1 MPSMADCRITTGI
14 NTDYICYPKQVGT
27 MAVDSSPGTGC
38 GTYKGKNMKFFY
50 MPLNN
55 NVTSIE
61 NSAFN
66 GCYSLQSITI
76 PSSVTSIGNSAFQNC
91 SSLQSITIPESV
103 TSIGNSAFQNC
114 SSLQSITIPESVT
127 SIG

>member
-27 MAVDSSPGTGC
+27 MMVDSSPDTEC
-38 GTYKGKNMKFFY
+38 GKYNGKNMKFFY

-55 NVTSIE
+55 NVTSIGI
-61 NSAFN
+61 NAFN
-66 GCYSLQSITI
+66 NCYSLQSITI
-76 PSSVTSIGNSAFQNC
+76 PSGVTSIGNNAFYNC

-103 TSIGNSAFQNC
+103 TSIG
-114 SSLQSITIPESVT
+114 V
-127 SIG
+127 